1 MNRRAMIDTSEA
13 IKDTVNKCN
22 ELWDSTYQQLQ
33 AVVQRLKHTCQVWK
47 DYEQSRDEMI
57 TELGALSLTLKRQ
70 PSLRS
75 HVKERLDASSA
86 KVDIVVVD
94 K

>member
-1 MNRRAMIDTSEA
+1 MNRRLMVDTSGN
-13 IKDTVNKCN
+13 IKDTVNQCN
-22 ELWDSTYQQLQ
+22 ELWDGTYQQLQ
-33 AVVQRLKHTCQVWK
+33 AVVRRLKHTCQVWK

-75 HVKERLDASSA
+75 HVKERLEANSA
-86 KVDIVVVD
+86 KVSANSLQ
-94 K
+94 